1 MEISPYS
8 VLEREFQE
16 RVVKGCIPSKDTL
29 EKLCTTQESET
40 LSRPKTNILVNLWPE
55 LSNQKLNNL
64 VLLGLNSMLLSRIVQ
79 RSDWPRDIELFE
91 RDFTTKKGNRA
102 REDKRGF
109 IFV

>member
-1 MEISPYS
+1 MELSPYS

-16 RVVKGCIPSKDTL
+16 RVVRVVIPSKDTL
-29 EKLCTTQESET
+29 GKLCTTQESET
-40 LSRPKTNILVNLWPE
+40 PSCPKTNTLLNLWPE

-91 RDFTTKKGNRA
+91 RDFTTKGTALGRTS
-102 REDKRGF
+102 G
-109 IFV
+109 V